1 MQLLF
6 DQNKLPR
13 TMTRQQWRKCDRWRR
28 SAQKIL
34 RQYTERR
41 LEALIRIGT
50 SNPVLQ
56 DELLNEIIN
65 PPVLMGPYQQ

>member
-13 TMTRQQWRKCDRWRR
+13 TMTRQQWQECDRWRR
-28 SAQKIL
+28 STQKIL

-65 PPVLMGPYQQ
+65 PPVLMGSYQQ